1 MQETLIPSPVR
12 EHPTRQG
19 TMKPVRCSHWG
30 LHTRARAPQGEM
42 ALRREPSTATRE
54 HAPLPAT
61 RQGLCAA
68 AKTQGSRNDQLLKI
82 RENKAHSK
90 HQSERYNKLL
100 SVRVRMEPETSLTL
114 LVSRVYT
121 VLDNG
126 TTTRRNVKQKSWKE
140 TKWSGF
146 PEDTIIYLKNSRDSN
161 WQNIKNIETVE

>member
-1 MQETLIPSPVR
+1 MKNLPCHAGDTDSIPGEGTSHTPGNNEACALQPLRSAHPSPR
-12 EHPTRQG
+12 SARRDGAAPGAQHRDQGARPTPSNSTG
-19 TMKPVRCSHWG
+19 PVRSS
-30 LHTRARAPQGEM
+30 QD
-42 ALRREPSTATRE
+42 
-54 HAPLPAT
+54 
-61 RQGLCAA
+61 
-68 AKTQGSRNDQLLKI
+68 SRNDQLLKI

-140 TKWSGF
+140 T
-146 PEDTIIYLKNSRDSN
+146 
-161 WQNIKNIETVE
+161 Q